1 MKCAKNCSRPL
12 VLIILDGWGYSE
24 NPQFNAIAQA
34 TTPIWDDLWA
44 HSPHI
49 LLEASGLAVGLPE
62 GQMGNSEVG
71 HLNLGAG
78 RVVYQDYT
86 RISLAIKDG
95 SFYKNP
101 NLINAIKGATQ
112 NNAAVHIFGLLSD
125 GGVHSHEEHLIAMFE
140 LAEMQGAEKI
150 YFHAFLDG
158 RDTPPQSAAVWIE
171 KVEKCFKKLEKGRFA
186 TISGRYYAMDRD
198 KRWDR
203 VEKAYRAIVDAD
215 GEFSAPNAMIALE
228 NAYARGE
235 NDEFVKPTIIEPAV
249 KMENGDA
256 VIFMNFRADRAR
268 QITRAFIEENFNDFQ
283 RTRFPKLSNFV
294 CLTEYNKDFNT
305 PLAFPP
311 QSLNNVL
318 GEVISKQGLKQL
330 RIAETEKYAHVTF
343 FFNGGE
349 EKVYEGEERILVQS
363 PKVATYDL
371 KPEMSA
377 PEVTEKL
384 IAAIEENKYDVIICN
399 FANTDMVGHTGFLD
413 AAIKAVETVDSCL
426 GKIISAIEKQ
436 GGEILIT
443 ADHGNV
449 EKLFDLETNQ
459 PHTAHTTN
467 LVPFIYV
474 GKRQIVFTQTQGIL
488 ADVAPTMLNLMA
500 ISIPQEMTGTPL
512 IEMVS

>member
-1 MKCAKNCSRPL
+1 MKRPL

-24 NPQFNAIAQA
+24 NPDFNAIAQA
-34 TTPIWDDLWA
+34 NTPVWDNLWE

-49 LLEASGLAVGLPE
+49 LLDASALAVGLPE

-86 RISLAIKDG
+86 RVSLAIKDG
-95 SFYKNP
+95 SFYKNS
-101 NLINAIKGATQ
+101 NLINELSKVKQ
-112 NNAAVHIFGLLSD
+112 KNAAVHIFGLLSD
-125 GGVHSHEEHLIAMFE
+125 GGVHSHEDHLIAMFE
-140 LAEMQGAEKI
+140 LAAMQGLEKI

-158 RDTPPQSAAVWIE
+158 RDTPPQSAAASIE
-171 KVEKCFKKLEKGRFA
+171 KVEKCFEKLGKGRFA

-203 VEKAYRAIVDAD
+203 VEKAYKAIVDAEA
-215 GEFSAPNAMIALE
+215 EFNEPNALIALQ
-228 NAYARGE
+228 NSYQRGE

-249 KMENGDA
+249 KMQDDDLI
-256 VIFMNFRADRAR
+256 VFMNFRADRAR
-268 QITRAFIEENFNDFQ
+268 QITRVFIEPDFKDFQ
-283 RTRFPKLSNFV
+283 RNRFPKLSNFV
-294 CLTEYNKDFNT
+294 CLTEYHKDFNT

-349 EKVYEGEERILVQS
+349 ETVYEGEDRILIPS

-371 KPEMSA
+371 QPEMSA

-384 IAAIEENKYDVIICN
+384 VSAIESNKYDMIICN

-413 AAIKAVETVDSCL
+413 AAIKAVETVDNCL
-426 GKIISAIEKQ
+426 GKIISAVEQKN
-436 GGEILIT
+436 GEILIT
-443 ADHGNV
+443 ADHGNA

-474 GKRQIVFTQTQGIL
+474 GKRQITFSKPQGIL
-488 ADVAPTMLNLMA
+488 ADVAPTMLNLME
-500 ISIPQEMTGTPL
+500 ISIPSEMTGTPL
-512 IEMVS
+512 IKG

>member
-1 MKCAKNCSRPL
+1 MKSLSRPRPL

-34 TTPIWDDLWA
+34 TTPVWDKLWA
-44 HSPHI
+44 ISPHI
-49 LLEASGLAVGLPE
+49 LLDASALAVGLPE

-86 RISLAIKDG
+86 RVSLAIKDG

-101 NLINAIKGATQ
+101 NLINELSKIKQ
-112 NNAAVHIFGLLSD
+112 KNAAVHIFGLLSD
-125 GGVHSHEEHLIAMFE
+125 GGVHSHEDHLIAMFE
-140 LAEMQGAEKI
+140 LAAMQDIEKI
-150 YFHAFLDG
+150 CFHAFLDG
-158 RDTPPQSAAVWIE
+158 RDTPPQSAAASIE
-171 KVEKCFKKLEKGRFA
+171 KVEKCFEKFGKGRFA

-203 VEKAYRAIVDAD
+203 VEKAYRAIVDAEA
-215 GEFSAPNAMIALE
+215 EFVEPNALIALQ
-228 NAYARGE
+228 NSYRRGE
-235 NDEFVKPTIIEPAV
+235 NDEFVKPTVIEPAV
-249 KMENGDA
+249 KMQDDDLI
-256 VIFMNFRADRAR
+256 VFMNFRADRAR
-268 QITRAFIEENFNDFQ
+268 QITRAFIEPDFKDFQ
-283 RTRFPKLSNFV
+283 RNRFPKLRNFV
-294 CLTEYNKDFNT
+294 CLTEYHKDFNT

-318 GEVISKQGLKQL
+318 GEVLAKNHLKQL

-349 EKVYEGEERILVQS
+349 ETVYEGEDRILIPS

-371 KPEMSA
+371 QPEMSA
-377 PEVTEKL
+377 LEVTEKL
-384 IAAIEENKYDVIICN
+384 IAAIESNKYDVIICN

-426 GKIISAIEKQ
+426 GKIISAVDQ
-436 GGEILIT
+436 QNGEILIT
-443 ADHGNV
+443 ADHGNA

-474 GKRQIVFTQTQGIL
+474 GKRQILFSKPQGIL

-500 ISIPQEMTGTPL
+500 MSIPQEMTGTPL
-512 IEMVS
+512 INIEKG

>member
-1 MKCAKNCSRPL
+1 MKIANNCPRPL
-12 VLIILDGWGYSE
+12 ALIILDGWGYSE
-24 NPQFNAIAQA
+24 NAEFNAIAQA
-34 TTPIWDDLWA
+34 NTPIWDDLWA

-49 LLEASGLAVGLPE
+49 LLDASALAVGLPD

-86 RISLAIKDG
+86 RVSLAIKDG

-101 NLINAIKGATQ
+101 NLINAVQGAVK

-140 LAEMQGAEKI
+140 LAAMQGAEKI

-171 KVEKCFKKLEKGRFA
+171 KVEKCFKKLQKGRFA
-186 TISGRYYAMDRD
+186 TVSGRYYAMDRD

-203 VEKAYRAIVDAD
+203 VERAYRAIVDAD
-215 GEFSAPNAMIALE
+215 GEFVAPNAMIALQ

-256 VIFMNFRADRAR
+256 IIFMNFRSDRAR
-268 QITRAFIEENFNDFQ
+268 QITRAFIEENFEDFQ
-283 RTRFPKLSNFV
+283 RNRVIKLSNFV
-294 CLTEYNKDFNT
+294 CLTEYHKDFKT
-305 PLAFPP
+305 PIAFPP
-311 QSLNNVL
+311 QSLNKVL
-318 GEVISKQGLKQL
+318 GEVISTLGLKQL

-349 EKVYEGEERILVQS
+349 EKVYEGEDRILIPS

-371 KPEMSA
+371 KPDMSA

-384 IAAIEENKYDVIICN
+384 ISAIKENKYDVIICN

-426 GKIISAIEKQ
+426 GEIRAAIEQQ
-436 GGEILIT
+436 GGEMLIT
-443 ADHGNV
+443 ADHGNA
-449 EKLFDLETNQ
+449 EKLFDPETNQ

-474 GKRQIVFTQTQGIL
+474 GKRNITFSKDQGIL
-488 ADVAPTMLNLMA
+488 ADVAPTLLNLMQ

-512 IEMVS
+512 IQVLS

>member
-1 MKCAKNCSRPL
+1 MKSSRPL

-24 NPQFNAIAQA
+24 NPDFNAIVQA
-34 TTPIWDDLWA
+34 TTPVWDNLWA
-44 HSPHI
+44 TAPHI
-49 LLEASGLAVGLPE
+49 LLDASALAVGLPE

-86 RISLAIKDG
+86 RVSLAIKDG

-101 NLINAIKGATQ
+101 NLINELSKIKQ
-112 NNAAVHIFGLLSD
+112 KNAAVHIFGLLSD
-125 GGVHSHEEHLIAMFE
+125 GGVHSHEDHLIAMFE
-140 LAEMQGAEKI
+140 LAAMQGLEKI

-158 RDTPPQSAAVWIE
+158 RDTPPQSAAASIE
-171 KVEKCFKKLEKGRFA
+171 KVEKCFEKLGKGRFA

-203 VEKAYRAIVDAD
+203 VEKAYKAIVDAEA
-215 GEFSAPNAMIALE
+215 EFNEPNALIALQ
-228 NAYARGE
+228 NSYARGE
-235 NDEFVKPTIIEPAV
+235 NDEFAKPTIIEPAV
-249 KMENGDA
+249 KMEDDDLI
-256 VIFMNFRADRAR
+256 VFMNFRADRAR
-268 QITRAFIEENFNDFQ
+268 QITRAFIEPDFKDFQ
-283 RTRFPKLSNFV
+283 RNRFPKLSNFV
-294 CLTEYNKDFNT
+294 CLTEYHKDFNT

-349 EKVYEGEERILVQS
+349 ETVYEGEDRILIPS

-371 KPEMSA
+371 QPEMSA
-377 PEVTEKL
+377 FEVTEKL
-384 IAAIEENKYDVIICN
+384 VSAIESNKYDMIICN

-426 GKIISAIEKQ
+426 GKIISAVDQKN
-436 GGEILIT
+436 GEILIT
-443 ADHGNV
+443 ADHGNA

-474 GKRQIVFTQTQGIL
+474 GKRNITFSKDQGIL
-488 ADVAPTMLNLMA
+488 ADVAPTMLNL
-500 ISIPQEMTGTPL
+500 IEIPIPSEMTGTPL
-512 IEMVS
+512 INIVS